1 MITVF
6 NFMLKNK
13 FNIKI
18 NVIYTTTIVKKKGN
32 RGIFAYTF
40 FFDKNS
46 RLDVFLIDFSLV
58 SYQYKSEMEN
68 E

>member
-1 MITVF
+1 
-6 NFMLKNK
+6 MLKNE

-18 NVIYTTTIVKKKGN
+18 NVIYTTTIVKKKGV